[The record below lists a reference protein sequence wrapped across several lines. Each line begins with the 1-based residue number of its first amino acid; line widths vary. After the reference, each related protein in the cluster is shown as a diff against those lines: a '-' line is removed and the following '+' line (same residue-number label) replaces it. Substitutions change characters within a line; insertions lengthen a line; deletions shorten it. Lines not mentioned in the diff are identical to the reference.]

1 MSGSLIVLAFI
12 AISLLMAELSTVNTN
27 APIYTK
33 KWRLVKS
40 GHGRAL
46 LTPIFRHTTM

>member
-1 MSGSLIVLAFI
+1 MLGSLIVLAFI

-33 KWRLVKS
+33 KWRLVEI
-40 GHGRAL
+40 GRDRAL
-46 LTPIFRHTTM
+46 LTRIFRHTTM